1 MWRAVLAIVAFA
13 FAAALFVNPPHG
25 FSIEDNLA
33 YRDYILLHQQAE
45 NFVEARYP
53 HARVLTA
60 WPANDELVRPY
71 LGYVTRP
78 MQVLRI
84 EDFTVEQLMAASSL
98 ESSFDIAMV
107 FSTKYEPPHPWF
119 ERWRQWEEWKT
130 EFFGYHRDVPPA
142 AVAQLLGGRLV
153 YNDARKGQWI
163 GVIEMEPVVE
173 ALMPNLG
180 SVIPSAAK
188 SSARPTNNCHPER
201 SKIVRSPFQT
211 LSSRAQ
217 QDRPLADDLA
227 ESRDPVSARTRQ

>member
-130 EFFGYHRDVPPA
+130 EFF
-142 AVAQLLGGRLV
+142 
-153 YNDARKGQWI
+153 
-163 GVIEMEPVVE
+163 E
-173 ALMPNLG
+173 
-180 SVIPSAAK
+180 SV
-188 SSARPTNNCHPER
+188 
-201 SKIVRSPFQT
+201 
-211 LSSRAQ
+211 
-217 QDRPLADDLA
+217 
-227 ESRDPVSARTRQ
+227 